1 MHFLCPT
8 WGPYLQH
15 PPLLNLSRS
24 ELMIDFVVLG
34 DSHYHPTAQR
44 DFSAPKMLTR
54 AREVLDA
61 SVPAI
66 NDASPDFILHNG
78 DLLCG
83 GGSFDLSPADY
94 KRSLRDVAQAYA
106 GFSAPALYVPGNHDC
121 DALTGSFEA
130 LIETFSM
137 PRILDV
143 VDVAPRLRVARAN
156 LYHGGGTGHWSDEN
170 DVALRRADV
179 EARNDGCGL
188 LLMLH
193 EWILPDYLYPGD
205 DPDTGCVHDATRL
218 RATLLERPAAAATFS
233 GHRHLNRLRLWHDIL
248 IIDTACL
255 IGYPLG
261 FRQLHLDEEGYLSC
275 RFQVLDCP
283 DLLAASEARSTRH
296 ENDRYRGEE
305 SDRDTTVLL
314 PRLCRIWQQ

>member
-1 MHFLCPT
+1 MPVRFAFLT
-8 WGPYLQH
+8 DTH
-15 PPLLNLSRS
+15 
-24 ELMIDFVVLG
+24 
-34 DSHYHPTAQR
+34 HYPDAPH
-44 DFSAPKMLTR
+44 DYGAPKMLTR
-54 AREVLDA
+54 SQEVLDA
-61 SVPAI
+61 IPSAL
-66 NDASPDFILHNG
+66 NTQAFDFVVHGG
-78 DLLCG
+78 DFLCG
-83 GGSFDLSPADY
+83 GSAFDLPTDTYLRSVAEAADAFDQIEPPFY
-94 KRSLRDVAQAYA
+94 SI
-106 GFSAPALYVPGNHDC
+106 PGNHDC
-121 DALTGSFEA
+121 DAQTGSFEA

-218 RATLLERPAAAATFS
+218 RATLLECPAVAATFS